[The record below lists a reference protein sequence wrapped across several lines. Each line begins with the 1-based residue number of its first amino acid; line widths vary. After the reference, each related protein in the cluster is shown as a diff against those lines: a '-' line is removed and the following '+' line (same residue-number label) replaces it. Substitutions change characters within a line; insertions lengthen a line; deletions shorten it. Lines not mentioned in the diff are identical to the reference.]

1 MSDFNQPDFSHLPD
15 VAWVRI
21 MTYLGLGDRARVAA
35 TCHALNDIFNH
46 PSLWH
51 TVSIQLLGDLNSY
64 TSSNVIM
71 PQKYLKMIQRFGAF
85 FQDLSLIFVG
95 SVAWISTLSVVCKT
109 FPKRFQTRMHSS
121 RMRTARSLP
130 ALPALSRGS
139 LCGGSLSR
147 GVLYP

>member
-1 MSDFNQPDFSHLPD
+1 MSNPSQPDFSHLPD
-15 VAWVRI
+15 VAWVQI
-21 MTYLGLGDRARVAA
+21 MTYLDLGDRARVAA
-35 TCHALNDIFNH
+35 TSHALNDIFNH

-95 SVAWISTLSVVCKT
+95 
-109 FPKRFQTRMHSS
+109 
-121 RMRTARSLP
+121 
-130 ALPALSRGS
+130 
-139 LCGGSLSR
+139 
-147 GVLYP
+147 